1 MNREKL
7 NNPFIAL
14 KHRNFRLYWLGMW
27 VSLIGTWM
35 QNIAQPW
42 LAYSLTRS
50 PLLLSL
56 VGALQFTPVLL
67 FSLFAGVV
75 VDRFQRKKIL
85 FFTQTS
91 FLLIT
96 LTLAVLVFTGRVR
109 YGHILILASIMGVVN
124 TLDMPTRQAFVV
136 ELVGQ
141 SDLMNAIALNSTV
154 FNAARIAG
162 PALAGI
168 VMASLGMGFCFL
180 ANSLSFAAVIFS
192 LFFIHP
198 YTSPQ
203 VERPRSPVWK
213 EIKDGLLFIRHTP
226 ILLSTVAAMTVV
238 GIFGANYSVL
248 VPVFTK
254 QILQRG
260 EAGFGFLLS
269 FLGIGSLVGALAV
282 AAQSRSGPKRSNLE
296 YAPLCLALLLIITG
310 ITTRYLTAGLA
321 LALTGFFFVTFT
333 STVNTTL
340 QVNTSEEYR
349 GRVMSVYSLVFGGS
363 APLGNL
369 FSGAVTEN
377 FGPRIGFIACGVM
390 IFLIFSS
397 ALFLSSS
404 KTGYSDKR

>member
-1 MNREKL
+1 
-7 NNPFIAL
+7 
-14 KHRNFRLYWLGMW
+14 
-27 VSLIGTWM
+27 
-35 QNIAQPW
+35 
-42 LAYSLTRS
+42 
-50 PLLLSL
+50 
-56 VGALQFTPVLL
+56 
-67 FSLFAGVV
+67 
-75 VDRFQRKKIL
+75 
-85 FFTQTS
+85 
-91 FLLIT
+91 
-96 LTLAVLVFTGRVR
+96 
-109 YGHILILASIMGVVN
+109 
-124 TLDMPTRQAFVV
+124 
-136 ELVGQ
+136 
-141 SDLMNAIALNSTV
+141 
-154 FNAARIAG
+154 
-162 PALAGI
+162 
-168 VMASLGMGFCFL
+168 
-180 ANSLSFAAVIFS
+180 
-192 LFFIHP
+192 
-198 YTSPQ
+198 
-203 VERPRSPVWK
+203 
-213 EIKDGLLFIRHTP
+213 
-226 ILLSTVAAMTVV
+226 MTVV

-377 FGPRIGFIACGVM
+377 LGPRIGFIACGVM
-390 IFLIFSS
+390 IFLIFAS
-397 ALFLSSS
+397 ALLLRSSE
-404 KTGYSDKR
+404 TGCSGGR

>member
-390 IFLIFSS
+390 IFLIFAS
-397 ALFLSSS
+397 ALFLRSSE
-404 KTGYSDKR
+404 TGCSGGR